1 VRHSSI
7 GMIKKNLTHKNKRG
21 VSLLIA
27 TLIGFTAIL
36 IGFAVANL
44 ALKEVIFSGSVRDS
58 EIAFYAANSGVEC
71 GLFADLRNLAFDP
84 DGQSFGP
91 LDCNSQTVSVISTDP
106 PPEPDEDQFCIGD
119 FTDNLGNLHT
129 HQGCWELT
137 TGDIS
142 LEEGDTNAPCF
153 NLRVV
158 KEKFLTVDELGGD
171 FTYFATALESR
182 GYNTCNTETTRRLE
196 RAIRALY

>member
-1 VRHSSI
+1 VRRNSI
-7 GMIKKNLTHKNKRG
+7 GMIKENLTHKNKQG

-36 IGFAVANL
+36 IGFSVANL
-44 ALKEVIFSGSVRDS
+44 ALKEVVFSGSVRDS

-71 GLFADLRNLAFDP
+71 GLFSDLRNLVFDP
-84 DGQSFGP
+84 DGQPFGP
-91 LDCNSQTVSVISTDP
+91 LVCNSQTVPVDSTVINP
-106 PPEPDEDQFCIGD
+106 GEDQFCIGD
-119 FTDNLGNLHT
+119 FIERGQAHT
-129 HQGCWELT
+129 HLGCWELI
-137 TGDIS
+137 TGDVA
-142 LEEGDTNAPCF
+142 LEEGNTSAPCF

-158 KEKFLTVDELGGD
+158 KEKFSTDDELGGE